1 VFYRRILRLLRL
13 NEPVNDMWEALNILL
28 LSISVCEELSI
39 HLWSIMV
46 ESVVMVVTQSFCL
59 VDISKKFGEADP
71 QG

>member
-1 VFYRRILRLLRL
+1 
-13 NEPVNDMWEALNILL
+13 
-28 LSISVCEELSI
+28 
-39 HLWSIMV
+39 MV